1 MSEIYARRIIEHLSD
16 KRYQPREVEELAEE
30 LGLTGDEA
38 QEFRKAVDQLVVE
51 GQVVITS
58 SNSISLPPVGREM
71 IGIIRVNER
80 GFGFVVPDSPTEHGD
95 LFIPEGRTM
104 NAMTGDRVRAKVRHD
119 RARAGA
125 GSGRSPYTGQVVEI
139 IQRADKQYVGVL
151 MKKENTWM
159 VKVDGK
165 FMHEPIIVRDPEV
178 KNAKLG
184 DKVVLE
190 ILEYPTQQKL
200 GEGVIT
206 QVLGEG
212 GEPDIET
219 KSVMIAYGLDD
230 VFPPAVLD
238 DARTATRSFDDKSV
252 PADREDLTNVF
263 ICTIDPPDA
272 KDYDDAISIRRIGK
286 SPESRVRIP
295 ESRSAGAEDDESQDS
310 GLRTQDSGPSLDDA
324 VYELGVHIAHVS
336 SFVKPGSA
344 LDTEA
349 FERGNSCY
357 LPRKVVPMLPEI
369 LSNGICSLQEGV
381 NRYCLSAFMRYN
393 AKGEVVGQRFSRSVI
408 RSAKRLTYLEA
419 QALIDDDIREAR
431 RHAKTEA
438 KYPAIL
444 IQTLKLMDELAK
456 VIQARRMSEGMI
468 VLGLPDVD
476 LVFDDSGRVI
486 DAVPEDDAFTHKLI
500 EMFMVEANEATAR
513 LFDTLNVPMIR
524 RIHPDPPTH
533 DMTELRQ
540 FARVAGYNIP
550 ANPSRKELQT
560 LLESVRG
567 KPAQHAV
574 HMAVLRTL
582 SKAEYSPL
590 IIGHFALASE
600 HYTHFTSPIRRYPD
614 LIVHR
619 GLDAYLDNHPD
630 HRKQT
635 IPSGKAKS
643 RLTGDMQSDPRVPDL
658 KRLHEMGRHCS
669 GTERNAEAAERDL
682 RTYLVLDLLSQ
693 HLGDDYDGTV
703 TGVTGSG
710 IFVQLDRFLV
720 DGFISVQDVS
730 RSVGSA
736 GDRWQFNRAT
746 GALVAMRSGRTISI
760 GSKFVVRVANVDTT
774 RRKLDL
780 VIVGDKGATP
790 GKPKKEKPAPG
801 DKAPSGN
808 SPNGKK
814 QKQEQERQ
822 VPLKQLKKSQKKK
835 THRKGRRGR

>member
-16 KRYQPREVEELAEE
+16 KRYQPREVEELADE
-30 LGLTGDEA
+30 LGLTGEEA
-38 QEFRKAVDQLVVE
+38 DQFRKAVDQLVVE

-159 VKVDGK
+159 VKIDGK
-165 FMHEPIIVRDPEV
+165 FMHEPIIVRDPDA

-190 ILEYPTQQKL
+190 ILEYPTQQNL

-206 QVLGEG
+206 QVLGES

-230 VFPPAVLD
+230 VFPPAVLE
-238 DARTATRSFDDKSV
+238 DARAATRSFDDKTV

-272 KDYDDAISIRRIGK
+272 KDYDDAISIRRIGSGAK
-286 SPESRVRIP
+286 SVSHD
-295 ESRSAGAEDDESQDS
+295 SDAENSELGTRNSELS
-310 GLRTQDSGPSLDDA
+310 FDDA

-344 LDTEA
+344 LDNEA

-381 NRYCLSAFMRYN
+381 NRYCLSAFIRYN

-438 KYPAIL
+438 KYPSIL

-456 VIQARRMSEGMI
+456 VIRARRMSEGMI

-540 FARVAGYNIP
+540 FARVAGFNIP

-560 LLESVRG
+560 LLESVRD

-619 GLDAYLDNHPD
+619 GLDAYLDLHAD

-635 IPSGKAKS
+635 IPGGKAKS

-658 KRLHEMGRHCS
+658 KRLHELGRHCS

-720 DGFISVQDVS
+720 DGFINVQDVS

-780 VIVGDKGATP
+780 VIVGDKGAKP
-790 GKPKKEKPAPG
+790 GGPKKAKPM
-801 DKAPSGN
+801 PSES

-814 QKQEQERQ
+814 QKRAQERQ